1 VDLTFNIYAKK
12 RDERLAELAEKVGE
26 NVFSEPKCAKSV
38 HRKYVPSTKMQ
49 AKLLQKSNLGE
60 TVVKEAS
67 SAREY
72 EKAAMLRDRVG
83 LIERL
88 DR

>member
-1 VDLTFNIYAKK
+1 LILAPVFYADLTLNIYAKK

-26 NVFSEPKCAKSV
+26 SVFSEPKCAKSV

-60 TVVKEAS
+60 TVVNGG
-67 SAREY
+67 
-72 EKAAMLRDRVG
+72 VG
-83 LIERL
+83 DDGI
-88 DR
+88 